1 MQALAI
7 IQLECLLSYA
17 QDKYLSFFKQN
28 ESPEYLIGHAQ
39 GIISRVGGLVTE
51 GLELVER
58 ASRLSIDPSRTLSI
72 RSGIRRHD
80 IRSTFR
86 EPFR

>member
-39 GIISRVGGLVTE
+39 GIFSRVSGLVTE
-51 GLELVER
+51 GFRIGGV
-58 ASRLSIDPSRTLSI
+58 SRLSIDPSRTLSS
-72 RSGIRRHD
+72 RSGIRR
-80 IRSTFR
+80 
-86 EPFR
+86 

>member
-39 GIISRVGGLVTE
+39 GIVSRVSGLVTE
-51 GLELVER
+51 GLELVEYQDY
-58 ASRLSIDPSRTLSI
+58 LLILQ
-72 RSGIRRHD
+72 
-80 IRSTFR
+80 
-86 EPFR
+86 EPCQ

>member
-17 QDKYLSFFKQN
+17 QDKYLSFFKQS
-28 ESPEYLIGHAQ
+28 ESPKYLIGHAQ
-39 GIISRVGGLVTE
+39 GMFARVGGLVTE

-58 ASRLSIDPSRTLSI
+58 ASRLSIDPSRALSI
-72 RSGIRRHD
+72 KSGIRH
-80 IRSTFR
+80 
-86 EPFR
+86 